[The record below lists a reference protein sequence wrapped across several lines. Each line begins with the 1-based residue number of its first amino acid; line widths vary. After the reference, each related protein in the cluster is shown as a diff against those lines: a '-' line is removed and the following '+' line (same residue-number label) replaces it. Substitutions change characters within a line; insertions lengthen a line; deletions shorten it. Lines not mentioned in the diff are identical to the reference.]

1 MLRSGTCGELT
12 AANAGETVVL
22 AGWVHRRR
30 DHGGLV
36 FVDLRDRYGLT
47 QIVFDPSD
55 SPEAHAVAESLKAE
69 FVLQVTGVVRRRPE
83 GMANPDLATGE
94 IEVHAQSATILNP
107 SRVLPFEVADD
118 HAADEALRLRY
129 RYLDLRRRSMQ
140 RNIMLR
146 HRVVKFIRDFLDD
159 HGFVEVET
167 PMLIKSTP
175 EGARDYVVPSRVY
188 PGQFYALPQ
197 SPQQLKQLLMV
208 SGFDRYFQI
217 ARCFRD
223 EDLRADRQPEFTQL
237 DLEMSFVEE
246 EDIFSLTERLFT
258 EMVRTVA
265 PEWRIISPFPRL
277 THREAMDLYGSDK
290 PDLRFD
296 MRLHNLDDVVKDSGF
311 RVFRETVEA
320 GNTVRAI
327 VAPGVGDYTRRQIDE
342 LTEMA
347 KKAGAKGL
355 VTIAVGD
362 GEVRSPIAKFLSPE
376 ETAAILERTEAAV
389 GDLVLIV
396 ADEVPVAR
404 SVLGDLRRTLGAR
417 LELAPRDL
425 LVFAWIKD
433 FPLLEWDKEKQRWDP
448 SHHAFTMPKQ
458 EDLHLLDTDP
468 GSVRAQCYDIVC
480 NGFEL
485 SSGSIRCH
493 RRDIQEKVFRLLRY
507 EPEEIEAR
515 FGHLLQAF
523 EFGAPPHGGIAP
535 GIDRLVMLLAGESN
549 IRQVIAFP
557 KTQSATDLMMG
568 APGFIDDVQLQE
580 LHLAI
585 CLPANDKREAEAA
598 PA

>member
-1 MLRSGTCGELT
+1 MLRTSTCGELT
-12 AANAGETVVL
+12 AARAGETVVL

-30 DHGGLV
+30 DHGGLI
-36 FVDLRDRYGLT
+36 FVDLRDRYGRT
-47 QIVFDPSD
+47 QVVFDPSD
-55 SPEAHAVAESLKAE
+55 SPAAHAVAEGLKAE
-69 FVLQVTGVVRRRPE
+69 FVLQVEGQVERRPE

-94 IEVHAQSATILNP
+94 IEVHATSATILNP

-118 HAADEALRLRY
+118 QTADESLRLRY

-140 RNIMLR
+140 SNVILR
-146 HRVVKFIRDFLDD
+146 HRVVKFIRDFLDAR
-159 HGFVEVET
+159 GFIEVET

-175 EGARDYVVPSRVY
+175 EGARDYVVPSRIH
-188 PGQFYALPQ
+188 PGHFYALPQ

-237 DLEMSFVEE
+237 DLEMSFAEE
-246 EDIFSLTERLFT
+246 EDILRLTESLFT
-258 EMVRTVA
+258 ELVRTVT

-277 THREAMDLYGSDK
+277 THREALDLYGSDK

-296 MRLHNLDDVVKDSGF
+296 MRLHCLDDVVCASGF

-320 GNTVRAI
+320 GGTVRAI
-327 VAPGVGDYTRRQIDE
+327 VAPGVADYTRRQIDE

-355 VTIAVGD
+355 VTLAVGH
-362 GEVRSPIAKFLSPE
+362 GEVRGPIAKFLSSE
-376 ETAAILERTEAAV
+376 ETAAILSRTGANE
-389 GDLVLIV
+389 GDMVLIV
-396 ADEVPVAR
+396 ADQVPVAR
-404 SVLGDLRRTLGAR
+404 AVLGELRRALGSR
-417 LELAPRDL
+417 LGLAPSDL
-425 LVFAWIKD
+425 LAFAWVKD
-433 FPLLEWDKEKQRWDP
+433 FPLVEWDEEEQRWDP
-448 SHHAFTMPKQ
+448 SHHAFTMPKE
-458 EDLHLLDTDP
+458 EDLPLLDSDP
-468 GSVRAQCYDIVC
+468 GQVRAQCYDIVC

-493 RRDIQEKVFRLLRY
+493 RRDIQEKIFRLLRY
-507 EPEEIEAR
+507 EPEEIQTR

-535 GIDRLVMLLAGESN
+535 GIDRLVMLLAGENN

-557 KTQSATDLMMG
+557 KTQSATDEMMG
-568 APGFIDDVQLQE
+568 APGPIDDVQLQE
-580 LHLAI
+580 LHLAVV
-585 CLPANDKREAEAA
+585 LPPSDDKE
-598 PA
+598 

>member
-1 MLRSGTCGELT
+1 MLRTSTCGELT
-12 AANAGETVVL
+12 AARAGETVVL

-30 DHGGLV
+30 DHGGLI
-36 FVDLRDRYGLT
+36 FVDLRDRYGRT
-47 QIVFDPSD
+47 QVVFDPSD
-55 SPEAHAVAESLKAE
+55 SPAAHAVAEGLKAE
-69 FVLQVTGVVRRRPE
+69 FVLQVEGQVERRPE

-94 IEVHAQSATILNP
+94 IEVHATSATILNP

-118 HAADEALRLRY
+118 QTADESLRLRY

-140 RNIMLR
+140 SNVILR
-146 HRVVKFIRDFLDD
+146 HRVVKFIRDFLDAR
-159 HGFVEVET
+159 GFIEVET

-175 EGARDYVVPSRVY
+175 EGARDYVVPSRIH
-188 PGQFYALPQ
+188 PGHFYALPQ

-237 DLEMSFVEE
+237 DLEMSFAEE
-246 EDIFSLTERLFT
+246 EDILRLTESLFT
-258 EMVRTVA
+258 ELVRTVT

-277 THREAMDLYGSDK
+277 THREALDLYGSDK

-296 MRLHNLDDVVKDSGF
+296 MRLHCLDDVVCASGF

-320 GNTVRAI
+320 GGTVRAI
-327 VAPGVGDYTRRQIDE
+327 VAPGVADYTRRQIDE

-355 VTIAVGD
+355 VTLAVGH
-362 GEVRSPIAKFLSPE
+362 GEVRGPIAKFLSSE
-376 ETAAILERTEAAV
+376 ETAAILSRTGANE
-389 GDLVLIV
+389 GDMVLIV
-396 ADEVPVAR
+396 ADQVPVAR
-404 SVLGDLRRTLGAR
+404 AVLGELRRALGSR
-417 LELAPRDL
+417 LGLAPSDL
-425 LVFAWIKD
+425 LAFAWVKD
-433 FPLLEWDKEKQRWDP
+433 FPLVEWDEEEQRWDP
-448 SHHAFTMPKQ
+448 SHHAFTMPKE
-458 EDLHLLDTDP
+458 EDLPLLDSDP
-468 GSVRAQCYDIVC
+468 GQVRAQCYDIVC

-493 RRDIQEKVFRLLRY
+493 RRDIQEKIFRLLRY
-507 EPEEIEAR
+507 EPEEIQTR

-535 GIDRLVMLLAGESN
+535 GIDRLVMLLAGENN

-557 KTQSATDLMMG
+557 KTQSATDVMMG
-568 APGFIDDVQLQE
+568 APGPIDDAQLQE
-580 LHLAI
+580 LHLAVV
-585 CLPANDKREAEAA
+585 LPPSDDKE
-598 PA
+598 

>member
-1 MLRSGTCGELT
+1 MLRTSTCGELT
-12 AANAGETVVL
+12 AARAGETVVL

-30 DHGGLV
+30 DHGGLI
-36 FVDLRDRYGLT
+36 FVDLRDRYGRT
-47 QIVFDPSD
+47 QVVFDPSD
-55 SPEAHAVAESLKAE
+55 SPAAHAVAEGLKAE
-69 FVLQVTGVVRRRPE
+69 FVLQVEGQVERRPE

-94 IEVHAQSATILNP
+94 IEVHATSATILNP

-118 HAADEALRLRY
+118 QTADESLRLRY

-140 RNIMLR
+140 SNVILR
-146 HRVVKFIRDFLDD
+146 HRVVKFIRDFLDAR
-159 HGFVEVET
+159 GFIEVET

-175 EGARDYVVPSRVY
+175 EGARDYVVPSRIH
-188 PGQFYALPQ
+188 PGHFYALPQ

-208 SGFDRYFQI
+208 SGLDRYFQI

-237 DLEMSFVEE
+237 DLEMSFAEE
-246 EDIFSLTERLFT
+246 EDILRLTESLFT
-258 EMVRTVA
+258 ELVRTVT

-277 THREAMDLYGSDK
+277 THREALDLYGSDK

-296 MRLHNLDDVVKDSGF
+296 MRLHCLDDVVCASGF

-320 GNTVRAI
+320 GGTVRAI
-327 VAPGVGDYTRRQIDE
+327 VAPGVADYTRRQIDE

-355 VTIAVGD
+355 VTLAVGH
-362 GEVRSPIAKFLSPE
+362 GEVRGPIAKFLSSE
-376 ETAAILERTEAAV
+376 ETAAILSRTGANE
-389 GDLVLIV
+389 GDMVLIV
-396 ADEVPVAR
+396 ADQVPVAR
-404 SVLGDLRRTLGAR
+404 AVLGELRRALGSR
-417 LELAPRDL
+417 LGLAPSDL
-425 LVFAWIKD
+425 LAFAWVKD
-433 FPLLEWDKEKQRWDP
+433 FPLVEWDEEEQRWDP
-448 SHHAFTMPKQ
+448 SHHAFTMPKE
-458 EDLHLLDTDP
+458 EDLPLLDSDP
-468 GSVRAQCYDIVC
+468 GQVRAQCYDIVC

-493 RRDIQEKVFRLLRY
+493 RRDIQEKIFRLLRY
-507 EPEEIEAR
+507 EPEEIQTR

-535 GIDRLVMLLAGESN
+535 GIDRLVMLLAGENN

-557 KTQSATDLMMG
+557 KTQSATDVMMG
-568 APGFIDDVQLQE
+568 APGPIDDVQLQE
-580 LHLAI
+580 LHLAVV
-585 CLPANDKREAEAA
+585 LPPSDDKE
-598 PA
+598 

>member
-237 DLEMSFVEE
+237 DLEMGRSRRSGGS
-246 EDIFSLTERLFT
+246 SL
-258 EMVRTVA
+258 
-265 PEWRIISPFPRL
+265 PS
-277 THREAMDLYGSDK
+277 
-290 PDLRFD
+290 
-296 MRLHNLDDVVKDSGF
+296 
-311 RVFRETVEA
+311 
-320 GNTVRAI
+320 RA
-327 VAPGVGDYTRRQIDE
+327 
-342 LTEMA
+342 
-347 KKAGAKGL
+347 
-355 VTIAVGD
+355 
-362 GEVRSPIAKFLSPE
+362 
-376 ETAAILERTEAAV
+376 
-389 GDLVLIV
+389 
-396 ADEVPVAR
+396 
-404 SVLGDLRRTLGAR
+404 
-417 LELAPRDL
+417 
-425 LVFAWIKD
+425 
-433 FPLLEWDKEKQRWDP
+433 
-448 SHHAFTMPKQ
+448 
-458 EDLHLLDTDP
+458 
-468 GSVRAQCYDIVC
+468 
-480 NGFEL
+480 
-485 SSGSIRCH
+485 
-493 RRDIQEKVFRLLRY
+493 
-507 EPEEIEAR
+507 
-515 FGHLLQAF
+515 
-523 EFGAPPHGGIAP
+523 
-535 GIDRLVMLLAGESN
+535 
-549 IRQVIAFP
+549 
-557 KTQSATDLMMG
+557 
-568 APGFIDDVQLQE
+568 
-580 LHLAI
+580 
-585 CLPANDKREAEAA
+585 
-598 PA
+598 